1 MDNIFD
7 FDTAL
12 DACSWHYGTYMTEK
26 GKQKVSKTKIKNNL
40 VERVILAQNIETA
53 LRRYKITGCAPT
65 MSERVILLS
74 FLYRA
79 SCVFFKESGHVFA
92 QPATPLGGFN
102 MNDEPTAVHVASKN
116 AIINKQVNLF
126 LKGGDESNLI
136 TKTPSGMEIKDG
148 SGVLVWENRTRL
160 PFIYNVVY
168 YSQAIADTLRTIDTG
183 RLWIKR
189 PFIPVMEE
197 NLVPS
202 FYEMMDKLMA
212 NEELIPMSTGI
223 TDIQKFNALPIDGS
237 GNGIN
242 TAKELVEWYKQQFRE
257 SCNMKSN
264 TNADK
269 KGENLISDEVNFNE
283 EFTNSAEDDII
294 NYMNEQFDFVNEKLG
309 TNLKAEINQTTQ
321 IDETPDTKFVEMGIT
336 KGDVNDENISRKN
349 RQ

>member
-1 MDNIFD
+1 MSDIFD

-12 DACSWHYGTYMTEK
+12 EACSWHYGTMLTAK
-26 GKQKVSKTKIKNNL
+26 GKQKITKSKVKNNL
-40 VERVILAQNIETA
+40 VERVILSQNIETA
-53 LRRYKITGCAPT
+53 LRRYKINGCTPT
-65 MSERVILLS
+65 MSERVILAS
-74 FLYRA
+74 MLYRA
-79 SCVFFKESGHVFA
+79 SCVFFEKAGNVYA

-102 MNDEPTAVHVASKN
+102 MNDDPTKVYITSRN
-116 AIINKQVNLF
+116 GIINEEVNLF
-126 LKGGDESNLI
+126 IKGGDESNLVE
-136 TKTPSGMEIKDG
+136 KTPTGTQAKEG
-148 SGVLVWENRTRL
+148 TGVIVWENRTRL

-168 YSQAIADTLRTIDTG
+168 YSQAIADTLRTIDTA

-202 FYEMMDKLMA
+202 FYEMMDKLIG

-223 TDIQKFNALPIDGS
+223 TDIQHFNALPIDGS

-269 KGENLISDEVNFNE
+269 KGENLVVDEVHFNE
-283 EFTNSAEDDII
+283 EFTNSAGNDII

-309 TNLKAEINQTTQ
+309 TNLKAELNQTEQ
-321 IDETPDTKFVEMGIT
+321 VDETPER
-336 KGDVNDENISRKN
+336 GDMSEDIQRTDRE
-349 RQ
+349 

>member
-1 MDNIFD
+1 MSDIFD
-7 FDTAL
+7 FDMAL
-12 DACSWHYGTYMTEK
+12 EACSWHYGTRMTKE
-26 GKQKVSKTKIKNNL
+26 GKQKISKTKVKNNL
-40 VERVILAQNIETA
+40 VERVILSQNIETA
-53 LRRYKITGCAPT
+53 LRRYKITGCTPT
-65 MSERVILLS
+65 MSERVILLAM
-74 FLYRA
+74 LYRA
-79 SCVFFKESGHVFA
+79 SCVFFEKGGNVYA

-102 MNDEPTAVHVASKN
+102 MNDDPIAVYVASKN
-116 AIINKQVNLF
+116 GIINQEVNLF
-126 LKGGDESNLI
+126 IKGGDESKLVE
-136 TKTPSGMEIKDG
+136 KTPTGTQAKDG
-148 SGVLVWENRTRL
+148 SGVIVWENRTRL

-168 YSQAIADTLRTIDTG
+168 YSQAIADTLRTIDTA

-202 FYEMMDKLMA
+202 FYDMMDKLIS

-242 TAKELVEWYKQQFRE
+242 TAKELIEWYKQQYRE

-269 KGENLISDEVNFNE
+269 KGENLLVDEVHFNE
-283 EFTNSAEDDII
+283 EFTNTAGNDII

-309 TNLKAEINQTTQ
+309 TNLKAELNQTEQ
-321 IDETPDTKFVEMGIT
+321 VDETPDAKVVEMSMT
-336 KGDVNDENISRKN
+336 RGDNNENVQRTD